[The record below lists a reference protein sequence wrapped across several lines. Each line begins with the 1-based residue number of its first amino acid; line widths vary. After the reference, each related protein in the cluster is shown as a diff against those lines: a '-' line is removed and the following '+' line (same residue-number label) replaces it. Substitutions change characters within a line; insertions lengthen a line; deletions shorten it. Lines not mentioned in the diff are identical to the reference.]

1 MDIKIALD
9 KLGEFITCMCDREA
23 MSSRE
28 LEEIEEVESAIH
40 AYVCGKGDM

>member
-28 LEEIEEVESAIH
+28 LEEIERSLKEQTQLREGSA
-40 AYVCGKGDM
+40 A

>member
-1 MDIKIALD
+1 MSIEEALD

-23 MSSRE
+23 ISSQE

-40 AYVCGKGDM
+40 TYVCKNGDM